1 MAKKIDSD
9 FSELDKIQCELEKF
23 GLKLDDDFKIEIH
36 EPLKLQ
42 NALKDKFQDPA
53 QIWVEQLR
61 IEITKLGLKIIDD
74 INDRRVAKPEETYN
88 SLVALYNAVK
98 L

>member
-9 FSELDKIQCELEKF
+9 FSELDKIQSEPEKN
-23 GLKLDDDFKIEIH
+23 DI
-36 EPLKLQ
+36 
-42 NALKDKFQDPA
+42 
-53 QIWVEQLR
+53 EQLR
-61 IEITKLGLKIIDD
+61 IALARLGLKIIDD